1 MDDEDNETS
10 PLNEML
16 NDKLRVVYYKR
27 YLAAV
32 AQAIKLSYFIISY
45 SVSTPVK

>member
-45 SVSTPVK
+45 SVSIPVK